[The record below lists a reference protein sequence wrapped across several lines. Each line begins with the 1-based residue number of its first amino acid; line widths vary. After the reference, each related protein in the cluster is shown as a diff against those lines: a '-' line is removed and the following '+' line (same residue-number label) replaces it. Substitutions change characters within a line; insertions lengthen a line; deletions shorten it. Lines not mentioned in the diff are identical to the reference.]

1 MENSLLI
8 KVYGAEQKC
17 ASCVHLPSAKETA
30 EWLEAAI
37 SRKYPNT
44 VFQVLYIDMEK
55 PENETDRLF
64 SERII
69 EEDLFYPVVVIDSEV
84 VAEGNPNLK
93 TIYSII
99 EQNGYG
105 AVS

>member
-1 MENSLLI
+1 MSNSLII

-37 SRKYPNT
+37 SRKFPSISFE
-44 VFQVLYIDMEK
+44 VQYIDMEK
-55 PENETDRLF
+55 PENEIDQAF
-64 SERII
+64 SERIM
-69 EEDLFYPVVVIDSEV
+69 EEDLFYPVVVIDGEV

-93 TIYSII
+93 SIYNII

>member
-1 MENSLLI
+1 MQNSLII

-37 SRKYPNT
+37 SRKYPDRL
-44 VFQVLYIDMEK
+44 FQVLYIDMEK
-55 PENETDRLF
+55 PDHEEDQLF
-64 SERII
+64 SARIM
-69 EEDLFYPVVVIDSEV
+69 EEDLFYPVVVINGEIA
-84 VAEGNPNLK
+84 AEGNPNLK

>member
-1 MENSLLI
+1 MSNPLII

-37 SRKYPNT
+37 SRKYHDLA
-44 VFQVLYIDMEK
+44 VAVKYVDMEL
-55 PENETDRLF
+55 PETEEEKAF
-64 SERII
+64 SEKII
-69 EEDLFYPVVVIDSEV
+69 EEDLFYPVVVINGDI

-93 TIYSII
+93 SIYLCL